1 MAEIDTSKHEF
12 QVLFHCGKDVTFL
25 VGYYRE
31 FDNKNPHFITTADIF
46 NRNHSGLLRGPSGGS
61 GQCQAR
67 ALKMNDSFLPDSE
80 HAKFMAFWTK
90 WNTHHL
96 HKLSAKQLNELIAD
110 LDELKQTGAPY
121 MESREGDHELFL
133 RRHSVRFVQTKPH
146 TAYRIKWDTDGASFA
161 ECGLPR
167 GSVIL
172 PYGMTSGEDISD
184 WLSEKFGYCHAGF
197 LTNFMTAEE
206 QDG

>member
-1 MAEIDTSKHEF
+1 MADIDTSKHEF
-12 QVLFHCGKDVTFL
+12 QVLFHCGKDVTFH
-25 VGYYRE
+25 VNYYRS
-31 FDNKNPHFITTADIF
+31 FANKTPHFTTTADIF

-67 ALKMNDSFLPDSE
+67 ALKMNDSFLPGNE

-96 HKLSAKQLNELIAD
+96 HKLSAKQLNELVAD
-110 LDELKQTGAPY
+110 IDELKQTGAPY
-121 MESREGDHELFL
+121 MESRDGDHELFL
-133 RRHSVRFVQTKPH
+133 QRHSANFVKTKPH
-146 TAYRIKWDTDGASFA
+146 TAYNIKWVTNGKTLS

-172 PYGMTSGEDISD
+172 PFGLTSEEKISA
-184 WLSEKFGYCHAGF
+184 WLASKFKYDFDGF
-197 LTNFMTAEE
+197 RTNFKTDEE
-206 QDG
+206 QEG